1 MYDNGNDRASAFE
14 ARLPG
19 SDAFSRAVE
28 FEVDAEAREVR
39 QVWSY
44 QGSEGEPFYSS
55 FLSDA
60 DWLPVTGNVLI
71 TDGARVTE
79 LEGDQGDND
88 DLPDHQWARILEV
101 THTAPAETVFE
112 LVIDDDPPSG
122 WRVYRAGRLP
132 SLYHEQ

>member
-1 MYDNGNDRASAFE
+1 MYDNGNERASAFE
-14 ARLPG
+14 ERIPD
-19 SDAFSRAVE
+19 SEAFSRAVE
-28 FEVDAEAREVR
+28 FEVDAEAMEVR

-44 QGSEGEPFYSS
+44 QGAEGERFYSS

-79 LEGDQGDND
+79 PEND
-88 DLPDHQWARILEV
+88 TDDSPDHQWARILEV
-101 THTAPAETVFE
+101 THTTPAETVFE

-132 SLYHEQ
+132 SLYHER